1 MADETDTPNGTPND
15 MPNDAGAPLPPQG
28 QQPGQAQGDM
38 AQPEGPHIATLA
50 QYVKDLSVEN
60 PGAPKSFQYKG
71 QPNVSLGFNIEI
83 DKVADDV
90 HEVSLKIEAS
100 SKTDEGVQFIVD
112 LKYAG
117 LFGLRGIPEQNMQPI
132 LLVELPRL
140 IFPFARQVIADA
152 TANAGFAP
160 LMLDPI
166 DFGAVYMQRM
176 QQMQAEQAQAQ
187 AQAQGGMAG
196 GMPDGVGGDAPQP
209 GQPGAPD
216 TTPTDV

>member
-1 MADETDTPNGTPND
+1 MADETDTPDGTPATPD
-15 MPNDAGAPLPPQG
+15 TGSMPPPQNE
-28 QQPGQAQGDM
+28 AQGDM
-38 AQPEGPHIATLA
+38 PQGEGPHIATLA

-187 AQAQGGMAG
+187 GGMA
-196 GMPDGVGGDAPQP
+196 GDAPQP

-216 TTPTDV
+216 TTPTNDV